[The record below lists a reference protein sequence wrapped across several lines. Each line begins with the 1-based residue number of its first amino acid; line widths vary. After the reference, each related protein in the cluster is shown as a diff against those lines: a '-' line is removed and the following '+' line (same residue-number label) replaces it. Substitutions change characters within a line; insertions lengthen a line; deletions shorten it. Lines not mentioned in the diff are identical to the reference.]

1 MRVAVVVDAD
11 GGGLLQAVADDGTPQ
26 GPPEPVRDLAAAVAE
41 RERAGRP
48 RWVWAATGEV
58 YPGLLRAGVRVDRCH
73 DLALTEGILLAA
85 DGRWGEPRSFAA
97 AWARLRGL
105 PVPDDTARGS
115 GGRSP
120 DGWGPAA
127 GQPALFD
134 HHLLG
139 LPDPA
144 ELLEGVVAVHADQQ
158 RRLTRGGPP
167 VDRGGPGD
175 RRGGPPEGRG
185 GPGDRRGGPPENRAA
200 MVLEG

>member
-26 GPPEPVRDLAAAVAE
+26 GPPEPVRDLAVAMAE

-85 DGRWGEPRSFAA
+85 DGRWGEPRSFPAA
-97 AWARLRGL
+97 LARLRGQ
-105 PVPDDTARGS
+105 PVPDDAAPPAARG
-115 GGRSP
+115 
-120 DGWGPAA
+120 

-134 HHLLG
+134 R
-139 LPDPA
+139 D
-144 ELLEGVVAVHADQQ
+144 
-158 RRLTRGGPP
+158 
-167 VDRGGPGD
+167 
-175 RRGGPPEGRG
+175 
-185 GPGDRRGGPPENRAA
+185 
-200 MVLEG
+200 

>member
-48 RWVWAATGEV
+48 RWVWAATAEV
-58 YPGLLRAGVRVDRCH
+58 YPGLLRAGVRVERCH
-73 DLALTEGILLAA
+73 DLALAEGILLAA
-85 DGRWGEPRSFAA
+85 DGRWGEPRSFPA

-105 PVPDDTARGS
+105 PVPDDTAR
-115 GGRSP
+115 
-120 DGWGPAA
+120 GPAA

-158 RRLTRGGPP
+158 RRLA
-167 VDRGGPGD
+167 RGGPGD
-175 RRGGPPEGRG
+175 RRGGPPESRG
-185 GPGDRRGGPPENRAA
+185 SGGPP
-200 MVLEG
+200 G